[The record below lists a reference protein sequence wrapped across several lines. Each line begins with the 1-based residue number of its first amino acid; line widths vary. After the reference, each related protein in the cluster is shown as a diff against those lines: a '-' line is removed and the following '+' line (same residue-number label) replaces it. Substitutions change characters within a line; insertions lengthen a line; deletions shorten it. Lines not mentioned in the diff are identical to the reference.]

1 MFSFQWPQCCGWY
14 RLIRLKQQYHNL
26 KNVGSGGHEVT
37 LARSCQK
44 VLARNEQE
52 LPYNVASFITHTKID
67 LHRRIHKFGMQ
78 W

>member
-1 MFSFQWPQCCGWY
+1 M
-14 RLIRLKQQYHNL
+14 
-26 KNVGSGGHEVT
+26 
-37 LARSCQK
+37 ARSCQK